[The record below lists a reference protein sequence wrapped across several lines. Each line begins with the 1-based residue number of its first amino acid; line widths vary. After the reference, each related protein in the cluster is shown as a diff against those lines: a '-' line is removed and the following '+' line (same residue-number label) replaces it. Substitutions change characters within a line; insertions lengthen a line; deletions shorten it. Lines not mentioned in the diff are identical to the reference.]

1 MKRKLHYETPAIRRE
16 VTLQMRGELL
26 NGAGSIVDNAD
37 VRTMGQEVQDLDF
50 SGAGFNYSWGRES
63 DE

>member
-26 NGAGSIVDNAD
+26 TGAGSIVDNAD
-37 VRTMGQEVQDLDF
+37 VWTNGQEVVDLDF
-50 SGAGFNYSWGRES
+50 SDAEFTYTWE
-63 DE
+63 D

>member
-37 VRTMGQEVQDLDF
+37 VQTVGQEVKDLDF
-50 SGAGFNYSWGRES
+50 SNAEFTYTWGE
-63 DE
+63 